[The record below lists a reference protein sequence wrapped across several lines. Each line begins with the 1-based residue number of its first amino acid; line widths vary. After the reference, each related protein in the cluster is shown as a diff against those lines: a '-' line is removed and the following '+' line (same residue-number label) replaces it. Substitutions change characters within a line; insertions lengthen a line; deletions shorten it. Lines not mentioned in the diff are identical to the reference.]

1 MKMWEHTRDSR
12 EDLAFTCFV
21 VHEEELNSIVDK
33 ICSGELHPESCQWLS
48 YDDICYIEEQVEK
61 CLGVPCDLSL

>member
-12 EDLAFTCFV
+12 EDLAFTCFA

-61 CLGVPCDLSL
+61 RLGVPCDLSL

>member
-1 MKMWEHTRDSR
+1 MKMWEHTRNSR

-61 CLGVPCDLSL
+61 RLGASGDLSL

>member
-12 EDLAFTCFV
+12 EGLAFTCFV
-21 VHEEELNSIVDK
+21 VHEEELNTIVDK

-61 CLGVPCDLSL
+61 RLGVPCDLSL

>member
-21 VHEEELNSIVDK
+21 VHAEELNSIVDK

-48 YDDICYIEEQVEK
+48 YDDICYIEEQVDK
-61 CLGVPCDLSL
+61 RLGVPCDLSL

>member
-1 MKMWEHTRDSR
+1 MKMWEHTR

-21 VHEEELNSIVDK
+21 VHEEELNTIVDK

-61 CLGVPCDLSL
+61 RLGVPCDLSL

>member
-33 ICSGELHPESCQWLS
+33 ICSGELATSRNRLKSALAFPVTS
-48 YDDICYIEEQVEK
+48 
-61 CLGVPCDLSL
+61 PCKTYLIFL

>member
-21 VHEEELNSIVDK
+21 VHEEELNSIVD
-33 ICSGELHPESCQWLS
+33 L
-48 YDDICYIEEQVEK
+48 
-61 CLGVPCDLSL
+61 

>member
-1 MKMWEHTRDSR
+1 MKMWEHTRDSH

-61 CLGVPCDLSL
+61 RLGVPCDLSL